1 MHREHLG
8 ARAARHDER
17 GFTLI
22 ELMMVVLIIAI
33 LIAVL
38 IPVFFGATAR
48 AKDRAM
54 QANLTT
60 ALTAAKGVYTDKLDY
75 TQATPGALLTY
86 SGASPFSFVASGVAP
101 AKQNT
106 VSVDAVNAGYIVLG
120 GQSKSGTCFYV
131 SDDETTGTTLFSSMG
146 GAGGCAANGA
156 PLPGDASWKPAW

>member
-1 MHREHLG
+1 MQREHLG
-8 ARAARHDER
+8 ARAAQQDET

-22 ELMMVVLIIAI
+22 ELMMVVLIIGI

-38 IPVFFGATAR
+38 IPVFIGASTR
-48 AKDRAM
+48 AKDRVM
-54 QANLTT
+54 QANLKT
-60 ALTAAKGVYTDKLDY
+60 ALTAAKGVYNDKLDY

-86 SGASPFSFVASGVAP
+86 SGASPFNFVASAVAP

-106 VSVDAVNAGYIVLG
+106 VSVDAVNAAYIVLG

-131 SDDETTGTTLFSSMG
+131 SDDETTGTTLYAHMA

-156 PLPGDASWKPAW
+156 PLVGDPSWAPSW